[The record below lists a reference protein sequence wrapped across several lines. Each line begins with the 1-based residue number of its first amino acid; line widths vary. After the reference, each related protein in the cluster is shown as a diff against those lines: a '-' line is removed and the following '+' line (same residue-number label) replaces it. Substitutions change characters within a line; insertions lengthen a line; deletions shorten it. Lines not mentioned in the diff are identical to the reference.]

1 MILFLFWVYYANKNN
16 HILEISKVVSHLFI
30 DVYNAAQPQRS
41 YMMSKRIIFPNLIII
56 LLVLSIVS
64 CDSVTD
70 LIGGSTSGN
79 GGTTTTFTVTF
90 NANGGSGTAPSPQSV
105 NAGSKV
111 TMPGGASLSKNGF
124 FFGGWNTKADGSEIN
139 FPAGT
144 SITPT
149 GDITLYAKWD
159 SDGVPAPTTHTV
171 TFDSNGGTGTA
182 PSPQTVNDGSSVTL
196 PSQSGLSNGGFTFG
210 GWNTKADGSGINFAV
225 GESITPTGN
234 ISLYAQWDTTP
245 ISSVAIVV
253 TAPVTNTAQDTTA
266 YGTGNFTIGRVS
278 WSPVTNNLFL
288 DKQVYT
294 ATITLTANS
303 GYTFPGSITATINGK
318 NATISNNTGTVITLS
333 YTFPAT
339 DVVTMNKFVANS
351 YTGNDRIR
359 YSFSYEGYDF
369 YYIYLGSLANVP
381 VFSFDAISHNGL
393 PGTTY
398 EITMTEQIRNS
409 SSRTGSE
416 HSQITRGVVAE
427 NTYSRT
433 TGSSYDE
440 TNSSTWGVKA
450 GVEVSAKIKAPFVNV
465 EAKVKAEGSF
475 SRYTSNTDSHFN
487 QQTTTGSNSSSFQQT
502 TSLTN
507 TVQHV
512 EEITRTTEVR
522 RTWDLSYYKAGYYRY
537 SLFLASDVY
546 LYIIKDSK
554 TGDILDYE
562 FREYVIPNSPRI
574 WELDY
579 SEDASFRKSNSTQFG
594 IDLRILDNLPKPGI
608 DFGYPVASAGQWN
621 EALNAIKYGGD
632 GTAAA
637 PKKYS
642 IFVNGDFA
650 VPGTNNPSFGSVQFV
665 EVTLKGQGRLSLNS
679 NGSILRVLS
688 NYQKLIIDDEL
699 LTLQG
704 RSGNNEAVLSV
715 ALDSTLELK
724 NGVITGN
731 TSGGVNVIG
740 SGSVFIMSGGTI
752 SGNNAGS
759 GGGVNIGVNA
769 TFTMNG
775 GTISGNTTNGF
786 GGGVCVGENSTF
798 TMTRG
803 TISGN
808 TASIQGGGVFV
819 YYTLVSG
826 SLKVTGGIF
835 TKTGGTITGY
845 ANDTVNGN
853 VVKTSSGAVQSNS
866 GHAVFAGNK
875 RKETTAGLG
884 VNLSYNGIVE
894 PATFSGAWDI

>member
-1 MILFLFWVYYANKNN
+1 MVTGMIK
-16 HILEISKVVSHLFI
+16 HSHCTGKPTKEF
-30 DVYNAAQPQRS
+30 
-41 YMMSKRIIFPNLIII
+41 MMSKIKAFSYLII
-56 LLVLSIVS
+56 LFAFFIVS
-64 CDSVTD
+64 CDTVTD
-70 LIGGSTSGN
+70 LIGGNNPGTNPGN
-79 GGTTTTFTVTF
+79 TPGNSGTTPTFTVTF
-90 NANGGSGTAPSPQSV
+90 NANGGSGTAPGSQTV
-105 NAGSKV
+105 NAGSSV
-111 TMPGGASLSKNGF
+111 TLPNGGNLSKSGF
-124 FFGGWNTKADGSEIN
+124 SFGGWNTKADGTEIN
-139 FPAGT
+139 FSAG
-144 SITPT
+144 SSLTPT
-149 GDITLYAKWD
+149 GNITLFAKWD
-159 SDGVPAPTTHTV
+159 SDTTPTPTTHTV

-182 PSPQTVNDGSSVTL
+182 PSPQTVNDGSSVTI
-196 PSQSGLSNGGFTFG
+196 PSQGGLSNGGFTFG
-210 GWNTKADGSGINFAV
+210 GWNNKPDGTGINFLA
-225 GESITPTGN
+225 GSSITPTGN
-234 ISLYAQWDTTP
+234 ITLYAQWDTSA

-303 GYTFPGSITATINGK
+303 GYIFPGSITATINGK
-318 NATISNNTGTVITLS
+318 NATISNSTGTVITLS

-339 DVVTMNKFVANS
+339 DIVTMNKFVANS

-359 YSFSYEGYDF
+359 YSYSYEGYDF
-369 YYIYLGSLANVP
+369 YYIYLGSLTNVP

-416 HSQITRGVVAE
+416 HSQITRGVVSE

-450 GVEVSAKIKAPFVNV
+450 EVEVNVLIKVPLVKTDIKA
-465 EAKVKAEGSF
+465 KAEGNF
-475 SRYTSNTDSHFN
+475 NRYTTNTDSHFN
-487 QQTTTGSNSSSFQQT
+487 QQTTSGSTSSSFQET

-546 LYIIKDSK
+546 LFVIKDSG
-554 TGDILDYE
+554 TGDIVDYE

-594 IDLRILDNLPKPGI
+594 IDLRILNNLPKPGI
-608 DFGYPVASAGQWN
+608 DFGYPVASAAQWN
-621 EALNAIKYGGD
+621 EALNAIKNGGD
-632 GTAAA
+632 GTASA
-637 PKKYS
+637 PKRYN
-642 IFVNGDFA
+642 IFVNGDFS
-650 VPGTNNPSFGSVQFV
+650 VPGTSLGNTTLGSLQYV
-665 EVTLKGQGRLSLNS
+665 EVTLKGEGKLSLNS
-679 NGSILRVLS
+679 NGSIFS
-688 NYQKLIIDDEL
+688 NISNNQKVIVDDEL

-704 RSGNNEAVLSV
+704 RSGNNMAVLRV
-715 ALDSTLELK
+715 GRDGTLELR

-731 TSGGVNVIG
+731 NDGGVDVIGPGSLFIMSGGTISGNSVGNGYGGGVNIG
-740 SGSVFIMSGGTI
+740 LYGTFTMNGGTI

-759 GGGVNIGVNA
+759 GGGI
-769 TFTMNG
+769 
-775 GTISGNTTNGF
+775 
-786 GGGVCVGENSTF
+786 CVGDNSTF

-808 TASIQGGGVFV
+808 TASIEGGGVFV
-819 YYTLVSG
+819 FHTLVSG

-845 ANDTVNGN
+845 SSDTINGN
-853 VVKTSSGAVQSNS
+853 VVKNSSGAVQSNS
-866 GHAVFAGNK
+866 GHAVLAGNK

-894 PATFSGAWDI
+894 PATFSGAWDN